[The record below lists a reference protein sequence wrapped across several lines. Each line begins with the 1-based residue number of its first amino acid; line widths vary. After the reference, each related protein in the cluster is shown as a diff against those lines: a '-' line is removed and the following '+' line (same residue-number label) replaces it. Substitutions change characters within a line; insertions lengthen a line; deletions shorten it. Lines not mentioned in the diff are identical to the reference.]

1 VRWLYRNNRG
11 TAMVVNTLFMAIM
24 LVTFAGPGEE
34 ARADWPF
41 GGKGSGGRSGLDL
54 NRGYDVNT
62 VVTTKGKVISLNLDE
77 GGGPALIET
86 RIGPETIQVIV
97 GPKWFWKEHGIPV
110 HPGDELTVHGAL
122 AEGKDGKRYLLTQK
136 LTNTTTGRE
145 IVLRNKEGVPAWS
158 WLRRQ
163 Q

>member
-1 VRWLYRNNRG
+1 
-11 TAMVVNTLFMAIM
+11 
-24 LVTFAGPGEE
+24 
-34 ARADWPF
+34 
-41 GGKGSGGRSGLDL
+41 
-54 NRGYDVNT
+54 
-62 VVTTKGKVISLNLDE
+62 
-77 GGGPALIET
+77 
-86 RIGPETIQVIV
+86 
-97 GPKWFWKEHGIPV
+97 
-110 HPGDELTVHGAL
+110 VHGAL